1 MPKSVNWEFTTS
13 LNNYSTTIPPT
24 KPAIQKLSTVLKNF
38 CKKKKKRKKVKSV
51 QKTKMIKRVRG
62 PKNLLKKKE
71 RKIKKQRK
79 MKQP

>member
-24 KPAIQKLSTVLKNF
+24 KPAIQKLSTVLKIF
-38 CKKKKKRKKVKSV
+38 CKTKKKRKK
-51 QKTKMIKRVRG
+51 IRRG
-62 PKNLLKKKE
+62 PKNLYKRKE

-79 MKQP
+79 LKQP